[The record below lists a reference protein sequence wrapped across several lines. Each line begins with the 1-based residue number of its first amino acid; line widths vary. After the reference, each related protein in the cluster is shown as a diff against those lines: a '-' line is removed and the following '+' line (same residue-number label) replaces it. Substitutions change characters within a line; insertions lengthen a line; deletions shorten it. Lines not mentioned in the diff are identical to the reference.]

1 MLHSIDKKKIYL
13 YFILMMLLLSIHNT
27 NLKKT
32 SESFFNIKEIK
43 LNTKIN
49 EKIRQ
54 DIFNSLSEFQN
65 TSIFS
70 KNLQEIKNKLNNF
83 NIIGEYKVQKKFPS
97 SIDIEIK
104 NTKILAYYYENN
116 IKTYLGENGKKIIQD
131 ISIKKNLP
139 LIIGIVDTDK
149 FLYLNKRIIANG
161 FNLNDF
167 PKIYFFKSNRW
178 DLLYKNTL
186 LIRLPMSDLDKSLSQ
201 VRKIIEK
208 SNLNNIEII
217 DLRLEKKIIFYEKN

>member
-65 TSIFS
+65 TSIF
-70 KNLQEIKNKLNNF
+70 
-83 NIIGEYKVQKKFPS
+83 
-97 SIDIEIK
+97 
-104 NTKILAYYYENN
+104 
-116 IKTYLGENGKKIIQD
+116 
-131 ISIKKNLP
+131 
-139 LIIGIVDTDK
+139 
-149 FLYLNKRIIANG
+149 
-161 FNLNDF
+161 
-167 PKIYFFKSNRW
+167 
-178 DLLYKNTL
+178 
-186 LIRLPMSDLDKSLSQ
+186 
-201 VRKIIEK
+201 
-208 SNLNNIEII
+208 
-217 DLRLEKKIIFYEKN
+217 

>member
-70 KNLQEIKNKLNNF
+70 KNLNEIKNKLNSF

-208 SNLNNIEII
+208 SNLNNIKII
-217 DLRLEKKIIFYEKN
+217 DLRLDNKIIFYEKN

>member
-1 MLHSIDKKKIYL
+1 M
-13 YFILMMLLLSIHNT
+13 SIHNT

-49 EKIRQ
+49 EKIGQ

-70 KNLQEIKNKLNNF
+70 KNLHEIKNKLNNF

-97 SIDIEIK
+97 SINVEIK

-139 LIIGIVDTDK
+139 LIIGIVVQI
-149 FLYLNKRIIANG
+149 N
-161 FNLNDF
+161 
-167 PKIYFFKSNRW
+167 
-178 DLLYKNTL
+178 
-186 LIRLPMSDLDKSLSQ
+186 
-201 VRKIIEK
+201 
-208 SNLNNIEII
+208 
-217 DLRLEKKIIFYEKN
+217 FYI

>member
-1 MLHSIDKKKIYL
+1 M
-13 YFILMMLLLSIHNT
+13 SIHNT
-27 NLKKT
+27 NLKT

-49 EKIRQ
+49 EKIGQ

-70 KNLQEIKNKLNNF
+70 KNLHEIKNKLNNF

-139 LIIGIVDTDK
+139 LIIGIVDTNK

>member
-208 SNLNNIEII
+208 SNLNNIKII
-217 DLRLEKKIIFYEKN
+217 DLRLDNKIIFYEKN